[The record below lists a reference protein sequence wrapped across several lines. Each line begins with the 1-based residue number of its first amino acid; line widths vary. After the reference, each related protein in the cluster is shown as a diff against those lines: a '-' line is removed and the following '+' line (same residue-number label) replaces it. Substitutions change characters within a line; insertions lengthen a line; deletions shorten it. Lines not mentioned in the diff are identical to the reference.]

1 MHRKHRTHEQAQR
14 YWQGVMAKWKDS
26 GLTAAQFI
34 KQKGLPDSSFYIW
47 RKRLLGTG
55 GSNLVHVPKSQMTQ
69 PFIQVKMPQSNPC
82 GLELVLASGNRLKIF
97 TGMNQETLAQTVS
110 VLKEAG
116 LC

>member
-1 MHRKHRTHEQAQR
+1 MHRKHRTREQAQC
-14 YWQGVMAKWKDS
+14 YWQGVMEQWKDS

-34 KQKGLPDSSFYIW
+34 KQNGLHDSLFYVW

-55 GSNLVHVPKSQMTQ
+55 GSTLAHVPKSHMHQ
-69 PFIQVKMPQSNPC
+69 PFIQVKVPQSNPC
-82 GLELVLASGNRLKIF
+82 GLELVFASGHRLKISE
-97 TGMNQETLAQTVS
+97 GIHQETLAQTVS